1 MGKIVGYDWADI
13 QRAQQGGK
21 LAKSVDLSRPVDH
34 SLMPGDL
41 ELLAQHG
48 IAGLQAK
55 GFWGVVDRLTR
66 NGYK

>member
-21 LAKSVDLSRPVDH
+21 LAKPVDLSKPVDR

-41 ELLAQHG
+41 ELFAQHG

-55 GFWGVVDRLTR
+55 GFFGAVDRLTR